1 MYWRLQQAAGA
12 TLMNPLGITFQE
24 FLNTDTSS
32 NRQSFMLALD
42 TEKVSHAGL
51 TGEDFGGGRQL
62 LIDV

>member
-12 TLMNPLGITFQE
+12 SLLNPLGITFQE

-42 TEKVSHAGL
+42 LATLVSPER
-51 TGEDFGGGRQL
+51 TSGEA
-62 LIDV
+62 VSS